1 MDLHFLTIA
10 IHKLE
15 TNLGISISKSHKV
28 MPSGYCF
35 MEIFIKV
42 TKYLHTRN
50 LAFEDADT
58 DTFPQKLR

>member
-1 MDLHFLTIA
+1 MELHFLTIA

-15 TNLGISISKSHKV
+15 KNLGISISKKHKE

-50 LAFEDADT
+50 LAFEETDT